1 MNADFD
7 PMWSTDELISFALS
21 HSPTNEDDDP
31 HWEVIR
37 TLRKRGTRVVFDA
50 ATRLLG
56 SACPMER
63 ALGVNIHAQLG
74 YKQDK
79 TFAAESVQLLA
90 NLLET
95 EDDADVIC
103 DALIAFGH
111 LHQPECLPS
120 AVRFASYP
128 DDHIR
133 YGVAYA
139 LAGLDDE
146 RAIATLI
153 VLTDDASARV
163 RDWATFALGSQ
174 TEWDSPELRAVLW
187 ARTADSDNETR
198 GEALKGLVHRGDTR
212 AADAIIAELD
222 GPDPYHTAVEAAE
235 ILADPCV
242 LPALERLRVRHPG
255 DRDVESAIVA
265 CATNG

>member
-1 MNADFD
+1 MNAGFD
-7 PMWSTDELISFALS
+7 PMWSTNELISFALS
-21 HSPTNEDDDP
+21 HPPTDEDNDP
-31 HWEVIR
+31 HYDVIHV
-37 TLRKRGTRVVFDA
+37 LRERGTREVFDA
-50 ATRLLG
+50 ATRLLA

-79 TFAAESVQLLA
+79 PFAAESVQLLA

-95 EDDADVIC
+95 EENEDVIYA
-103 DALIAFGH
+103 ALMAFGH
-111 LHQPECLPS
+111 LYRLECLPS

-133 YGVAYA
+133 YGVTCA

-153 VLTDDASARV
+153 VLTGDTSALV

-174 TEWDSPELRAVLW
+174 TEWDSLELRAALW
-187 ARTADSDNETR
+187 ARTADVDDVTR
-198 GEALKGLVHRGDTR
+198 GEALKGLAHRRDAR
-212 AADAIIAELD
+212 AAEAIVAELD
-222 GPDPYHTAVEAAE
+222 GPDPYLTTVEAAE
-235 ILADPCV
+235 ILADPGV
-242 LPALERLRVRHPG
+242 LPALERLRVRRPG
-255 DRDVESAIVA
+255 DRYVERAIAA

>member
-1 MNADFD
+1 MNVSFD

-21 HSPTNEDDDP
+21 HSPTDEDGDP

-37 TLRKRGTRVVFDA
+37 ILHGRGTREVFDT
-50 ATRLLG
+50 ATRLLT

-79 TFAAESVQLLA
+79 PFAVESVQLLA
-90 NLLET
+90 NLLGT
-95 EDDADVIC
+95 EENEDVIY

-111 LHQPECLPS
+111 LHQLECLPS
-120 AVRFASYP
+120 AVRFVGYP

-133 YGVAYA
+133 YSVAYA

-153 VLTDDASARV
+153 ALTDDTSALV

-174 TEWDSPELRAVLW
+174 TEWDSPELRAALW
-187 ARTADSDNETR
+187 ARTADVDDVTR
-198 GEALKGLVHRGDTR
+198 GEALKGLVHRRDAR
-212 AADAIIAELD
+212 AAEAIVAELD
-222 GPDPYHTAVEAAE
+222 GPDPYLTAVEAAE

-242 LPALERLRVRHPG
+242 LPALERLRVRRPG
-255 DRDVESAIVA
+255 DRDVESAIAA